1 MKLHLTFPPNYKDGM
16 QCLKRSTLIASHPLR
31 FNCWT
36 FPMVWAQSNTEPDIW
51 SHQSQNNSST
61 QSSSQPATTSS
72 WFMSRKLINF
82 GHKTFL
88 STSRSKISWLIMSS
102 WRWFRFRSRI
112 LMSGSHGFLT
122 LKKQWRECLRLM
134 RRGRSRARR
143 ASTRVRNSFSHTGSL
158 RLSVI
163 SKKWGVSLKKI
174 TSWYWEYSNSFKLL
188 AVSILSVTIRAYGS
202 ISKWFSVTLRNKEGF
217 HLNNQTQI
225 FQMRKK
231 YHQSRLNLR

>member
-36 FPMVWAQSNTEPDIW
+36 FPMVWAQSNTEPDTW

-61 QSSSQPATTSS
+61 QSSSQPATTNS
-72 WFMSRKLINF
+72 WFMSRKLINS

-88 STSRSKISWLIMSS
+88 STSRSKTSWLIMLS
-102 WRWFRFRSRI
+102 WRWLRFKSRT
-112 LMSGSHGFLT
+112 LMSGSHGYLT
-122 LKKQWRECLRLM
+122 LKRQWRECLRLM

-158 RLSVI
+158 RSSVI
-163 SKKWGVSLKKI
+163 LKKWGVNLKKI
-174 TSWYWEYSNSFKLL
+174 TSGFWEYSNSFKLR
-188 AVSILSVTIRAYGS
+188 AVSILSATMRAYGS

-225 FQMRKK
+225 FQTRKK
-231 YHQSRLNLR
+231 YHQSLLNLR